1 MAAITLTNLSKSF
14 GSVEVLKDISLT
26 IADQEFCVLVGPSGC
41 GKSTLLRLIAGLEE
55 VEVGTIEIGGDV
67 VNDMRPRDRNL
78 AMVFQS
84 YALYPHKT
92 VRENLSFSLKM
103 HRYRR
108 DQIEQRVGSV
118 AGTPRPR
125 HPAGPAPRT
134 AFRRTAP
141 TVAMG
146 RAMVRDPGVFL
157 FDEPLSNLD
166 AKLRVQMRTEIR
178 DLHQRINATSV
189 YVTHDQ
195 IEAMTM
201 ADRIVVMN
209 HGVIEQSGAPL
220 DLYDDPANVFVATF
234 LGAPSINLLDGQVVG
249 REGGFA
255 VRLAG
260 GGTIPVPGLAP
271 SLADASVLLGVR
283 PHQLE
288 VDEENGPIRAT
299 VNVVEPT
306 GVETFVFSDFEGQ
319 EIACPDAAPHG
330 APTER
335 RDSPVAELRRGPA
348 LRQGNGRAGALMMAL
363 DGRRF
368 EGRSARPVGGRRRI
382 RPRCAGA
389 RPGDRAYRGAAEREW
404 ATRPWPSFERAEM
417 LYRVRKDP
425 LFFAGLIL
433 PARSSSDS

>member
-1 MAAITLTNLSKSF
+1 MAAITLTNVSKSF
-14 GSVEVLKDISLT
+14 GSVEVLKDINLT

-55 VEVGTIEIGGDV
+55 VEDGTIEIGGDV
-67 VNDMRPRDRNL
+67 VNDLRPRDRNL

-103 HRYRR
+103 HRYKR
-108 DQIEQRVGSV
+108 DQIDRRVGSV
-118 AGTPRPR
+118 AETLGLDTLMDR
-125 HPAGPAPRT
+125 HPEQLSGGQRQ
-134 AFRRTAP
+134 R
-141 TVAMG
+141 VAMG

-209 HGVIEQSGAPL
+209 NGVIEQSGTPL
-220 DLYDDPANVFVATF
+220 DLFDDPANVFVATF
-234 LGAPSINLLDGQVVG
+234 LGAPSINLLDGRVVA

-255 VRLAG
+255 VRLADG
-260 GGTIPVPGLAP
+260 GMIPVPGLSPA
-271 SLADASVLLGVR
+271 LADASVLLGVR

-288 VDEENGPIRAT
+288 VDAENGQIRAT
-299 VNVVEPT
+299 VKVVEPT
-306 GVETFVFSDFEGQ
+306 GVETFVFSDFDGQ
-319 EIACPDAAPHG
+319 EIACQMPRRAAP
-330 APTER
+330 R
-335 RDSPVAELRRGPA
+335 LRDEIRLSPSRDAILLFDKETG
-348 LRQGNGRAGALMMAL
+348 
-363 DGRRF
+363 
-368 EGRSARPVGGRRRI
+368 S
-382 RPRCAGA
+382 
-389 RPGDRAYRGAAEREW
+389 
-404 ATRPWPSFERAEM
+404 
-417 LYRVRKDP
+417 RVH
-425 LFFAGLIL
+425 
-433 PARSSSDS
+433 